1 MSYDYS
7 SNSPKTGESIQKK
20 RTAPKVSISSSA
32 LQAQSL
38 FSNSP
43 RKKPAKLRK
52 VKSRISNAVEKTVNQ
67 ELNLDD
73 EERSTSVN
81 SAEEQYESSQ
91 QTLVNVN
98 VVISESVKTIS
109 IIVNSKCKIA
119 SLVNRSIT
127 DLNKEFEKEKVPFRL
142 NSDPDNYVLKPA
154 KKKGFPKVD
163 MPYFNSETTVA
174 ETDTSNFAICW
185 KDDPDD
191 FKVMFEINRKKAQ
204 CKGKCIIF

>member
-1 MSYDYS
+1 MSYEYS
-7 SNSPKTGESIQKK
+7 SNSPKQGESIQKK

-32 LQAQSL
+32 LQTQSL

-43 RKKPAKLRK
+43 RKKPSKLRK

-67 ELNLDD
+67 DLNLDD

-109 IIVNSKCKIA
+109 IIVSSKCKIA
-119 SLVNRSIT
+119 SLVHRSIT
-127 DLNKEFEKEKVPFRL
+127 DFNKEFEKEKVPFRL

-185 KDDPDD
+185 KDDPDN
-191 FKVMFEINRKKAQ
+191 FKIMFEINRKKAQ
-204 CKGKCIIF
+204 CQGKCIIF

>member
-7 SNSPKTGESIQKK
+7 SNSPKPGESIQKK

-67 ELNLDD
+67 DLNLDD

-204 CKGKCIIF
+204 CQGKCIIF

>member
-1 MSYDYS
+1 MSYEYS
-7 SNSPKTGESIQKK
+7 SNSPKQGESIQKK

-32 LQAQSL
+32 LQTQSL

-43 RKKPAKLRK
+43 RKKPSKLRK

-67 ELNLDD
+67 DLNLDD

-109 IIVNSKCKIA
+109 IIANSKCKIA
-119 SLVNRSIT
+119 SLVHRSIT
-127 DLNKEFEKEKVPFRL
+127 DFNKEFEKEKVPFRL

-185 KDDPDD
+185 KDDPDN
-191 FKVMFEINRKKAQ
+191 FKIMFEINRKKAQ
-204 CKGKCIIF
+204 CQGKCIIF

>member
-32 LQAQSL
+32 LQSQSV

-67 ELNLDD
+67 DLNLDD

-127 DLNKEFEKEKVPFRL
+127 DFNKEFEKEKVPFRL

-185 KDDPDD
+185 KDDPND

-204 CKGKCIIF
+204 CQGKCIIF

>member
-32 LQAQSL
+32 LQSQSV

-119 SLVNRSIT
+119 SLVKRSIT

-185 KDDPDD
+185 KDDPND

-204 CKGKCIIF
+204 CQGKCIIF

>member
-1 MSYDYS
+1 MSYEYS
-7 SNSPKTGESIQKK
+7 SNSPKQGESIQKK

-32 LQAQSL
+32 LQTQSL

-43 RKKPAKLRK
+43 RKKPSKLRK

-67 ELNLDD
+67 DLNLDD

-119 SLVNRSIT
+119 SVVHPSIT
-127 DLNKEFEKEKVPFRL
+127 DFNKEFEKEKVPFRL

-185 KDDPDD
+185 KDDPDN
-191 FKVMFEINRKKAQ
+191 FKIMFEINRKKAQ
-204 CKGKCIIF
+204 CQGKCIIF

>member
-7 SNSPKTGESIQKK
+7 SNSPKQGESIQKK

-38 FSNSP
+38 FSNFP

-67 ELNLDD
+67 DLNLDD

-127 DLNKEFEKEKVPFRL
+127 DFNKEFEKEKVPFRL

-204 CKGKCIIF
+204 CQGKCIIF

>member
-32 LQAQSL
+32 LQSQSV

-52 VKSRISNAVEKTVNQ
+52 LKSRISNAVEKTVNQ

-127 DLNKEFEKEKVPFRL
+127 DFNKEFEKEKVPFRL

-185 KDDPDD
+185 KDDPND

-204 CKGKCIIF
+204 CQGKCIIF

>member
-32 LQAQSL
+32 LQSQSV

-52 VKSRISNAVEKTVNQ
+52 IKSRISNAVEKTVNQ
-67 ELNLDD
+67 DLNLDD

-127 DLNKEFEKEKVPFRL
+127 DFNKEFEKEKVPFRL

-204 CKGKCIIF
+204 CQGKCIIF

>member
-32 LQAQSL
+32 LQSQSI

-52 VKSRISNAVEKTVNQ
+52 IKSRISNAVEKTVNQ

-98 VVISESVKTIS
+98 VVISESVRTIS

>member
-38 FSNSP
+38 FSNFP

-127 DLNKEFEKEKVPFRL
+127 DFNKEFEKEKVPFRL

-204 CKGKCIIF
+204 CQGKCIIF

>member
-1 MSYDYS
+1 MSYEYS
-7 SNSPKTGESIQKK
+7 SNSPKQGESIQKK

-32 LQAQSL
+32 LQTQSL

-43 RKKPAKLRK
+43 RKKPSKLRK

-67 ELNLDD
+67 DLNLDD

-127 DLNKEFEKEKVPFRL
+127 DFNKEFEKEKVPFRL

-185 KDDPDD
+185 KDDPDN
-191 FKVMFEINRKKAQ
+191 FKIMFEINRKKAQ
-204 CKGKCIIF
+204 CQGKCIIF

>member
-32 LQAQSL
+32 LQSQSL

-67 ELNLDD
+67 DLNLDD

-119 SLVNRSIT
+119 ALVNRSIT
-127 DLNKEFEKEKVPFRL
+127 DFNKEFEKEKVPFRL

-204 CKGKCIIF
+204 CQGKCIIF

>member
-1 MSYDYS
+1 MSYEYS
-7 SNSPKTGESIQKK
+7 SNSPKQGESIQKK

-32 LQAQSL
+32 LQTQSL

-43 RKKPAKLRK
+43 RKKPSKLRK
-52 VKSRISNAVEKTVNQ
+52 VKSRISNAVEKNVNQ
-67 ELNLDD
+67 DLNLDD

-119 SLVNRSIT
+119 SLVHRSIT
-127 DLNKEFEKEKVPFRL
+127 DFNKEFEKEKVPFRL

-185 KDDPDD
+185 KDDPDN
-191 FKVMFEINRKKAQ
+191 FKIMFEINRKKAQ
-204 CKGKCIIF
+204 CQGKCIIF